1 MLKLLFLKL
10 EIGMDK
16 ILALGEM
23 YKARGRRII
32 KPKRVKAIIN

>member
-10 EIGMDK
+10 EIGIDK
-16 ILALGEM
+16 ILILREI
-23 YKARGRRII
+23 YKAGGRRTI

>member
-10 EIGMDK
+10 EIGIDK
-16 ILALGEM
+16 ILTLREM
-23 YKARGRRII
+23 YEVGGRRTI